1 MWAFWKKL
9 KVRSVEGKSSY
20 NEERISPA
28 SGRFRLS
35 KSGIPNQL
43 EQKPSLGLPR
53 VSSALFS
60 LYTQHH
66 LLEKAISNERL
77 G

>member
-35 KSGIPNQL
+35 RSGIPNQL
-43 EQKPSLGLPR
+43 EQKPSLRLAKGFLCSLLPLHSTSPSR
-53 VSSALFS
+53 KGH
-60 LYTQHH
+60 Q
-66 LLEKAISNERL
+66 
-77 G
+77 